1 MRRFYAVCVALIV
14 LGAVGAGSVYL
25 VKRGGLHRSCE
36 RVAYSAP
43 PPLHNPVNVYNS
55 TTQGGLANQ
64 VADQLQQRGFT
75 RGEIGNDPYRRKI
88 RGTGELRYTPD
99 NADGEAQVA
108 ALRPWNAG
116 MNPVADPTRQ
126 RSSSVDFVIGDG
138 FEGLYPTAKPL
149 PGQVLPC
156 VSATAPPAG

>member
-55 TTQGGLANQ
+55 TTQG
-64 VADQLQQRGFT
+64 
-75 RGEIGNDPYRRKI
+75 KI